1 MARFIAPIPAQRGTP
16 ARLPARAP
24 SSPMD
29 PGEVSRLTLVDDLRR
44 TLDKSDP
51 ARSAET
57 VVKIVEVFVR
67 EAPSFG
73 PEHVAVF
80 DEVIGILASRIEMH
94 ARAALS
100 ETLAEIP
107 NAPSNLIRKLAQ
119 DEISVARHVLAR
131 SPQLSDETLAQVAL
145 ALGHDH
151 MVAIT
156 ERRELGEIVTDVLVE
171 HGDQV
176 VVHAATRNPGAR
188 FSTRGFNILVSRS
201 EGDET
206 LQFMLSERPDLP
218 IERLHQL
225 IHLARA
231 AARHKLLA
239 RLGRRSWSL
248 VEKAVETGA
257 KAVGCETSSALL
269 RHAVADLPASDA
281 KNRFESGVL
290 GEADLKRYAAG
301 RQRVEAA
308 AALTLMAGLPSSFA
322 HRLFV
327 EREDDVLLI
336 VCRSLGLSWTTV
348 EMLNGLKLR
357 KKGSAPDIARMRKS
371 YDALT
376 IATSERILRFL
387 RLRDNLN
394 STTLSLNRD

>member
-1 MARFIAPIPAQRGTP
+1 
-16 ARLPARAP
+16 
-24 SSPMD
+24 MD

-231 AARHKLLA
+231 AARHKLLS
-239 RLGRRSWSL
+239 RLGRRSLSL

-290 GEADLKRYAAG
+290 GEADLKRYAAANPDEAVRRTDIEG
-301 RQRVEAA
+301 LKQWFYVARAIGSESIRVNSGAASPTDHVAIDRICDGYRELAAEAA
-308 AALTLMAGLPSSFA
+308 HTEIYLMIENAW
-322 HRLFV
+322 R
-327 EREDDVLLI
+327 
-336 VCRSLGLSWTTV
+336 CLG
-348 EMLNGLKLR
+348 
-357 KKGSAPDIARMRKS
+357 
-371 YDALT
+371 
-376 IATSERILRFL
+376 
-387 RLRDNLN
+387 
-394 STTLSLNRD
+394 